1 MNKLTKVANAKSSS
15 ILMEIVCAGLV
26 IILVV
31 GGWFYV
37 TMQVRVVYE
46 QSFLTVTA
54 IHTIQ
59 TAQIHPSYMIQK
71 YVSKTN

>member
-37 TMQVRVVYE
+37 TM
-46 QSFLTVTA
+46 
-54 IHTIQ
+54 
-59 TAQIHPSYMIQK
+59 
-71 YVSKTN
+71 